1 MQSGRGVV
9 NNILKDRFVEL
20 KREKKGSGI
29 TSRDAVIAQI
39 FIEELNY
46 RFSRVVVKDCSTAD
60 RQDQV
65 VDSGATVGA
74 DGTTIVG

>member
-20 KREKKGSGI
+20 KREKSSGS

-46 RFSRVVVKDCSTAD
+46 RFARVVVKDCSTAD
-60 RQDQV
+60 RRDQV